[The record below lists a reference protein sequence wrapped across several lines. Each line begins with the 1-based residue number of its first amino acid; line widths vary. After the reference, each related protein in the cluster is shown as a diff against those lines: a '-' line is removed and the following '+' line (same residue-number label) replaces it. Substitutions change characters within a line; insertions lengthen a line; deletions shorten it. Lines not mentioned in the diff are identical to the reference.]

1 MKTQTAPSL
10 RERLDSPSA
19 NPFRHVPPLD
29 GIRGVGILLV
39 MLGHFSAGLSDH
51 LKTRLFGISLTI
63 DLFFVLSGFL
73 ITSLLLEEWSRKGT
87 ISMRNFYVR
96 RGLRL
101 LPALFLLLGVTV
113 LIALFTDLL
122 PAKLTII
129 EAIAAAL
136 YVYPVVIILRPSEVF
151 LLHLWTLSIEEWFY
165 FCWPALLA
173 VVGLRKG
180 TARRLQLVV
189 GSLIVFVVLCGALRV
204 AGGNG
209 PITRLVIT
217 FRPDSLFY
225 GALLAIFV
233 RKLPDWRTPL
243 FDRIAAVV
251 GPLGIVGFLYF
262 DLFAVYPRRPGLTEE
277 SFHDEA
283 FGSWN
288 YQLGIICATLL
299 IFHVS
304 ARQHSRWSRFFSW
317 RPWVEIGF
325 LSYGL
330 YLWHQPIFLLVNDH
344 WYRFHRDSMPW
355 GVFAVLIGLVSFV
368 VALASRYLVEKPAL
382 KMKTRFEV
390 VHFENKR

>member
-1 MKTQTAPSL
+1 MKTQTVPSL

-29 GIRGVGILLV
+29 GIRGVGIILV
-39 MLGHFSAGLSDH
+39 MFGHFSAGLSDY
-51 LKTRLFGISLTI
+51 LKTRLFGVSLTI
-63 DLFFVLSGFL
+63 DLFFILSGFL

-101 LPALFLLLGVTV
+101 LPALFVLLGVMV

-129 EAIAAAL
+129 EAVAAAL
-136 YVYPVVIILRPSEVF
+136 YVYPVVLILRPDQVF
-151 LLHLWTLSIEEWFY
+151 LIHLWTLSIEEWFY

-173 VVGLRKG
+173 YVGLRKG
-180 TARRLQLVV
+180 TTRRLQLVV
-189 GSLIVFVVLCGALRV
+189 VSLIAFVVLCGVLRV
-204 AGGNG
+204 FVV
-209 PITRLVIT
+209 PSPLTRPFLL

-225 GALLAIFV
+225 GALLAIFI
-233 RKLPDWRTPL
+233 RKLPDWRTAL

-251 GPLGIVGFLYF
+251 GPLSIIGFIYF
-262 DLFAVYPRRPGLTEE
+262 DLFAIYPRGAGSTDLE
-277 SFHDEA
+277 FHDEA
-283 FGSWN
+283 FASWN
-288 YQLGIICATLL
+288 YQLGIMCATVM

-304 ARQHSRWSRFFSW
+304 TRQHSVWARIFSW
-317 RPWVEIGF
+317 RPWVEIGL

-330 YLWHQPIFLLVNDH
+330 YLWHQPIFLLFNDH
-344 WYRFHRDSMPW
+344 WYRYHRDTMGW
-355 GVFAVLIGLVSFV
+355 GVFAVLMGLVSLA
-368 VALASRYLVEKPAL
+368 VALASRYIVEKPAL